1 VVPVFVAHV
10 GMGVGGLLKAND
22 PDLELTVV
30 ELGEDVMDRFP
41 TLGGQITETRVKLP
55 PGAGENLSRHRRQGS
70 SGLSRLA

>member
-1 VVPVFVAHV
+1 MVPVFVAHV

-41 TLGGQITETRVKLP
+41 ALGGQITDTRVKLP
-55 PGAGENLSRHRRQGS
+55 PGAGENVEQLFCVKSLGMLRD
-70 SGLSRLA
+70 